1 MGGAALKSQDPGD
14 AGDASPVRTPAEGS
28 TDVTHGGNN
37 VTDRSTVVGNE
48 RLTALAGA
56 VLLVLIVVELAT
68 TGDIRPLVPAHVV
81 VGMLLAGPLAIK
93 LSSIGY
99 RFVRYYT
106 GSPAFVRRGPPRL
119 ALRILAPPLVATT
132 LILVGSGIGLLVAGP
147 TPQPGLLLALHK
159 IGFVVWLPL
168 IAIHV
173 VAYVWRLPRLIADDW
188 RTLPPALPLA
198 HEGGRRL
205 RLGVNV
211 GALVAGA
218 AAALVVLPAAAPW
231 VGWIERTWEGSS
243 FLIVGAVL
251 AALAL
256 VAARPLRW
264 R

>member
-1 MGGAALKSQDPGD
+1 
-14 AGDASPVRTPAEGS
+14 VRTPVEGR
-28 TDVTHGGNN
+28 TDVTHGANN
-37 VTDRSTVVGNE
+37 ANDRSTAVGNE

-56 VLLVLIVVELAT
+56 VLLVLIVVEIAT
-68 TGDIRPLVPAHVV
+68 TVDIRPLVPAHVV
-81 VGMLLAGPLAIK
+81 VGMLLAGPLAVK
-93 LSSIGY
+93 LISTGY

-119 ALRILAPPLVATT
+119 ALRVLAPPLVATT

-147 TPQPGLLLALHK
+147 TPQPSLLLALHK
-159 IGFVVWLPL
+159 VGFVVWLPL
-168 IAIHV
+168 VAIHV

-188 RTLPPALPLA
+188 RTPALPRA
-198 HEGGRRL
+198 HTGGRRL

-211 GALVAGA
+211 GALAAGA

-243 FLIVGAVL
+243 FVIVGAVL